1 MLRLQILL
9 QAVDRLTAPMR
20 AVEARLAAVGAAAQ
34 RIGRESGATRLA
46 GAMGRVAS
54 SAGNAALAIGRVSA
68 TAAGLGAGA
77 GIAGGIAFNRTFVR
91 TAADFEDLQN
101 ALETTME
108 STEAAANALRY
119 IDSWAARTP
128 YTINEAAT
136 AFRRLTGAGQN
147 AQQSMDS
154 LGDAAS
160 GANVPL
166 MQVTEAYLDAVTGQ
180 FERLRELGIT
190 AQREGDKVRLTYM
203 RNGRQQAE
211 VVNANNQAQVGSTLR
226 AIWNRQY
233 QGAMERRAGSWR
245 GMLSMLEDAWTR
257 FQKAVMDAGV
267 FDWMKGQLED
277 LLKRIEGWSKDG
289 SMQRWAEQTAAS
301 IMRAFT
307 TMRQFLLGYARVG
320 DAGPEYVPGLFE
332 RLPGILTSIEDA
344 VTDIIGVFEKVRA
357 AVERFT
363 GPLSTA
369 EFYLGG
375 LALAVAAPLAVP
387 LLALAA
393 AIAKVVAALLPFTVA
408 FAASPLR
415 LFLTALGASLLLIV
429 TYWDDIAEAARVAF
443 AAISRGLGLGRA
455 GQERLDTAPPPLG
468 NVQQRQGAANAARR
482 IDDAEWNA
490 PEAPPPAAAAN
501 QPPPRSPFDLMNR
514 AAGTA
519 GGASSPATATTAPRP
534 AAAAPPAP
542 VRVETGGRLDINL
555 HDNRAPQITGRP
567 ANPEE
572 RWSINQGPRLVT
584 P

>member
-77 GIAGGIAFNRTFVR
+77 AIAGGIAFNRTFVR
-91 TAADFEDLQN
+91 TAADFEDLQD
-101 ALETTME
+101 ALELSMP

-119 IDSWAARTP
+119 IDEWAGRTP
-128 YTINEAAT
+128 YSIGEAAT
-136 AFRRLTGAGQN
+136 AFRRLTSAGHN
-147 AQQSMDS
+147 AQETLDS
-154 LGDAAS
+154 IGEGAA
-160 GANVPL
+160 GNKVPL

-190 AQREGDKVRLTYM
+190 AQRDGDKVRLSYM
-203 RNGRQQAE
+203 RNGRQMAE

-233 QGAMERRAGSWR
+233 QGAMARQAQSWR
-245 GMLSMLEDAWTR
+245 GMLSMLSDAWTR
-257 FQKAVMDAGV
+257 FELAVMRAGV
-267 FDWMKGQLED
+267 FDWMKGQLRD
-277 LLKRIEGWSKDG
+277 LLKRIDELAADG
-289 SMQRWAEQTAAS
+289 TIQRWAEQTAGA

-307 TMRQFLLGYARVG
+307 GMEQFLFGYARVG
-320 DAGPEYVPGLFE
+320 DAGPERVPGLFE
-332 RLPGILTSIEDA
+332 RLPGILTSIQDA
-344 VTDIIGVFEKVRA
+344 VTDIIGVFERVRA

-408 FAASPLR
+408 FAASPLG

-443 AAISRGLGLGRA
+443 AAISRGLGAGRA
-455 GQERLDTAPPPLG
+455 GQERLDAAPPALG
-468 NVQQRQGAANAARR
+468 NVQARQRAANPGIGFYGNDGFWNQVTGEGGAAPAPGSAA
-482 IDDAEWNA
+482 
-490 PEAPPPAAAAN
+490 
-501 QPPPRSPFDLMNR
+501 
-514 AAGTA
+514 
-519 GGASSPATATTAPRP
+519 APRP
-534 AAAAPPAP
+534 AASGPRP
-542 VRVETGGRLDINL
+542 VQVQTGGQLNIRIEDG
-555 HDNRAPQITGRP
+555 RPPQVTGRP
-567 ANPEE
+567 ANPDE
-572 RWSINQGPRLVT
+572 RWTINQGPRMVT